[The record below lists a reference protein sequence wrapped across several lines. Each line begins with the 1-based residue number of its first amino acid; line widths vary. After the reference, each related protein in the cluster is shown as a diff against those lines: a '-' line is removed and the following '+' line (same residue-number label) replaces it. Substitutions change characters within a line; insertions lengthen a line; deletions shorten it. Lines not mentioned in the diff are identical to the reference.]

1 MPEGL
6 RILATQSIAA
16 LGLAIVLGVLV
27 KPDVPTLEGGT
38 ATLPPQGPN
47 GVGSP
52 GDPTLF
58 SPEELRTLQQRFGVH
73 GPQTPLAQL
82 LTRGVDQLQPLR
94 TQTLDKIKALKP
106 VIVREAQQH
115 HLNPMLLTAILFD
128 EIQHS
133 KPGEDLPF
141 IVHSGFVKTHGP
153 AQIGISELIH
163 QKMLPENPSDEDIA
177 WARDIL
183 LDPNENVIILAGKIQ
198 RLKRALGLPT
208 NTALQASR
216 NHLDTKA
223 IATLAYLHNG
233 KLDYP
238 ARVLHYM
245 QDPELHGVIYS
256 TQTAPS
262 SWLI

>member
-27 KPDVPTLEGGT
+27 KPDAPKLQGQTE
-38 ATLPPQGPN
+38 TLPAER
-47 GVGSP
+47 SKALRSKA
-52 GDPTLF
+52 DPTAF
-58 SPEELRTLQQRFGVH
+58 SSEELRLLQQRFGVH
-73 GPQTPLAQL
+73 GPQTPIAQL
-82 LTRGVDQLQPLR
+82 FTHGVDQLQPLR
-94 TQTLDKIKALKP
+94 TQTLNKIRALKP
-106 VIVREAQQH
+106 VIVREARQR

-153 AQIGISELIH
+153 AQIGITELIH
-163 QKMLPENPSDEDIA
+163 QNILPENPSDEDIA
-177 WARDIL
+177 WAREIL
-183 LDPNENVIILAGKIQ
+183 LDPIENVIILAGKIH
-198 RLKRALGLPT
+198 RLKRALGLP
-208 NTALQASR
+208 NDSALQASR
-216 NHLDTKA
+216 SYIDAKA

-238 ARVLHYM
+238 ARVMRYM

-256 TQTAPS
+256 TQTTPS
-262 SWLI
+262 LMLI